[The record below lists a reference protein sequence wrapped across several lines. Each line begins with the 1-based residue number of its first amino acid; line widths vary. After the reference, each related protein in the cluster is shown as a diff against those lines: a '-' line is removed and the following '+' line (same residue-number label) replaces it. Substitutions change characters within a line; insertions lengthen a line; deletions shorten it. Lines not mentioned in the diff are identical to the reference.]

1 VEQALAEAYSL
12 GALDEPEK
20 KLFEAHLV
28 TCKVCRDAVRGA
40 AVVVQAIA
48 LTGPQENPPKGS
60 GDRLLALFN
69 KEKGG
74 FAGPPPSGQQGAG
87 LWGTLALFFTLV
99 ALGTAGWG
107 YYEHERAEKAQAA
120 LQKCHEECEG
130 LRKILDAPDAQQLT
144 LVPNKDAGFDAPKTK
159 IIYSP
164 SRGLAII
171 GDNLPDPATGK
182 CYKLWSIAGGD
193 VKPMGY
199 FYKPGVF
206 IDRSPGGAGT
216 KFALSEEIDP
226 NVEKGTRV
234 VMLPE
239 QS

>member
-1 VEQALAEAYSL
+1 MSDHVERALAEAYSL

-20 KLFEAHLV
+20 KLFEAHLI
-28 TCKVCRDAVRGA
+28 TCKICREAVRGA
-40 AVVVQAIA
+40 AVAVQAIS
-48 LTGPQENPPKGS
+48 LTGPRENPPNGS

-69 KEKGG
+69 KEKGSSG
-74 FAGPPPSGQQGAG
+74 GPSAGPRGAG
-87 LWGTLALFFTLV
+87 PWGTLALLFALV
-99 ALGTAGWG
+99 ALGVAGWG
-107 YYEHERAEKAQAA
+107 YYEHERAEK
-120 LQKCHEECEG
+120 LESRLDECHK
-130 LRKILDAPDAQQLT
+130 LHDILDAPDAQQLT
-144 LVPNKDAGFDAPKTK
+144 LVPNADEKFVAPKTK

-216 KFALSEEIDP
+216 KFALSEESDP
-226 NVEKGTRV
+226 NVPHGTRV
-234 VMLPE
+234 VMVPE
-239 QS
+239 QG